1 MRRPALDREDN
12 LISRVMKCLAV
23 GLVMTLTTSALADKG
38 SGIDYAPVSNGTR
51 LLEKGDI
58 DIRMLLEASN
68 LGGTELEIGE
78 ITLPTSYGQ
87 GGDHFHGKME
97 IFYVLSGRLGHTVNG
112 VAHVLEPGMVGVTR
126 VGDAVAHA
134 VLSDEPVRALVI
146 WVPAGEADRLLDE
159 FGYSESSL
167 E

>member
-1 MRRPALDREDN
+1 MK
-12 LISRVMKCLAV
+12 SRIFCRLVVALAV
-23 GLVMTLTTSALADKG
+23 GVVLGLSAPVTAEEG
-38 SGIDYAPVSNGTR
+38 SGIDYAPSSSGTR

-68 LGGTELEIGE
+68 LGGREIEIGE

-112 VAHVLEPGMVGVTR
+112 EAHVLEKGMVGVTR
-126 VGDAVAHA
+126 VNDSVAHA
-134 VLSDEPVRALVI
+134 VLSDEPVKALVI
-146 WVPAGEADRLLDE
+146 WLPAGEADRLLDE
-159 FGYSESSL
+159 FGYSESPL
-167 E
+167 Q